1 MNWESWVIATFS
13 RTLAY
18 GTPLL
23 LATLG
28 EIYAERS
35 GVLNLGVEGMM
46 VIGAFAGFAVA
57 HSTGNP
63 WLGVLIASVVGGIF
77 SLIHA
82 FASITLRANQVVSGL
97 ALTMLGLGLSG
108 VLGRR
113 FEGWPLLH
121 PLEEVTVPGLSR
133 IPVLGPILFDGQN
146 VLVYIAIALAIVL
159 WYVLYRTRIGVS
171 IRAVGEDPATA
182 DSLGVNVARIRYLCV
197 FVGGVLAGM
206 AGGYLSIAYRPSWTD
221 GMTAGMGWI
230 VIALTIFAFWNPLL
244 GLVGA
249 YFFAALFH
257 LSFRLQAWVAP
268 EILKAMP
275 YALAI
280 LVLIAVSRGTLQ
292 KRMGA
297 PSALTLPYRRGEE

>member
-28 EIYAERS
+28 EIYAERA

-57 HSTGNP
+57 HTSGNP
-63 WLGVLIASVVGGIF
+63 WLGVLIASVVGGVF

-146 VLVYIAIALAIVL
+146 ALVYIAIALAFVL
-159 WYVLYRTRIGVS
+159 WYVLYRTRIGIS

-197 FVGGVLAGM
+197 VVGGVLAGM

-257 LSFRLQAWVAP
+257 LSFRLQAWIAP

-297 PSALTLPYRRGEE
+297 PSALTLPYQRGEE

>member
-1 MNWESWVIATFS
+1 MSWESWVIATLS

-46 VIGAFAGFAVA
+46 IIGAYAAFSVA
-57 HSTGNP
+57 YATGNP
-63 WLGVLIASVVGGIF
+63 WLGIGAGAIAGGAF

-82 FASITLRANQVVSGL
+82 FACITLRANQVVSGL

-108 VLGRR
+108 VLGRGL
-113 FEGWPLLH
+113 EGFPLFSSLRG
-121 PLEEVTVPGLSR
+121 VTVPGLHR
-133 IPVLGPILFDGQN
+133 IPILGPILFEGQN
-146 VLVYIAIALAIVL
+146 LLVYIAIVLAVL
-159 WYVLYRTRIGVS
+159 LWFVLYKTRIGIS

-182 DSLGVNVARIRYLCV
+182 DSLGVHVARVRYLCV
-197 FVGGVLAGM
+197 LVGGVLAGV
-206 AGGYLSIAYRPSWTD
+206 AGGYLSVAYRPAWTE

-244 GLVGA
+244 GLFGA

-257 LSFRLQAWVAP
+257 LSFRLQAWLAP
-268 EILKAMP
+268 ELLKMMP

-280 LVLIAVSRGTLQ
+280 VVLILVSRGTLQ

-297 PSALTLPYRRGEE
+297 PSALTIPYTRGED

>member
-57 HSTGNP
+57 HTSGNP

-133 IPVLGPILFDGQN
+133 IPVLGPILLDGQN
-146 VLVYIAIALAIVL
+146 ALVYIAIALAVVL
-159 WYVLYRTRIGVS
+159 WYVLYRTRIGIS

-197 FVGGVLAGM
+197 VVGGVLAGM